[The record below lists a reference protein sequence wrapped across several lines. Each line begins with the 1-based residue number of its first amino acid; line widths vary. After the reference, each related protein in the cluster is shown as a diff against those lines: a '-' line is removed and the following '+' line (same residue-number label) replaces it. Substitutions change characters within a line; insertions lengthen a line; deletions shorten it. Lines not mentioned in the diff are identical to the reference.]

1 MKNCDGVK
9 IYIVEKCRSRSDCDI
24 IATFDCS
31 CISDV
36 CDFES
41 LFENPVDFYI
51 DIDYDNHL
59 YYTYL
64 QDVVHFLKEVIK
76 DREKLFGKGNI
87 YRRLKPL
94 YKLVKSF
101 NNERWISDKMKN
113 HEQYYGTDGYDMLV
127 VCQRYSYNEK

>member
-1 MKNCDGVK
+1 MKNCDGIK

-31 CISDV
+31 CISDI

-41 LFENPVDFYI
+41 LFENPVDFYM
-51 DIDYDNHL
+51 DIDYDNKL
-59 YYTYL
+59 YYAYL
-64 QDVVHFLKEVIK
+64 QDVVHFLKEVIRDK
-76 DREKLFGKGNI
+76 EKMFGKGNI

-94 YKLVKSF
+94 YKLAKSF
-101 NNERWISDKMKN
+101 NNKRWISDKIKN
-113 HEQYYGTDGYDMLV
+113 HERYYGTNGYDMLV